1 MSYKVKKTSF
11 DEVLLLEPEV
21 YSDDRGYFFESFNQK
36 DFNHSVGL
44 EINFVQDNHSKSKK
58 NVLRGLHYQV
68 KKPQGKLIRV
78 LRGKIFDVVVDMR
91 LSSPNYGKWFGV
103 IISSENRLQL
113 WVPEGFAHGFLT
125 LSDAAE
131 LAYKTSDYWHP
142 KYERSL
148 LWNDD
153 EIGIEWPISDEP
165 LLTEKDSNG
174 STLKEAEPYD

>member
-1 MSYKVKKTSF
+1 MPYKVKKTSLN
-11 DEVLLLEPEV
+11 DVLLLEPEV
-21 YSDDRGYFFESFNQK
+21 FSDDRGYFFESFNQK
-36 DFNHSVGL
+36 DFNDSVGL
-44 EINFVQDNHSKSKK
+44 DINFVQDNHSKSKK

-91 LSSPNYGKWFGV
+91 LSSQNYGKWFGV
-103 IISSENRLQL
+103 ILSSENRLQL

-125 LSDAAE
+125 LSDTAE
-131 LAYKTSDYWHP
+131 LAYKTSDYWYP

-148 LWNDD
+148 LWNDE
-153 EIGIEWPISDEP
+153 EIAIEWPISEEP

-174 STLKEAEPYD
+174 STLKKAESYD